1 VTPRRGHG
9 WWPYLVPLFAF
20 LLLGEI
26 SGRVPEAFGAWFL
39 PARVLVPA
47 ALLAHYFSRGCYP
60 ELRTR
65 PPGGAAGLA
74 LDVLVGLA
82 GAAVWMAPYVWVDHG
97 ALPAFM
103 RPDPDGFDPQMLGH
117 GLAPL
122 ALSLRLLGYA
132 VVTPFAEELFVR
144 SWLARW
150 LEVFD
155 SGRDFRAVPIAHPS
169 WRSFA
174 GVTAF
179 FTAGHVLWEWP
190 VAVLWVVGTQLWFY
204 RRRHLGSLVVVHA
217 VSNLAIFVTVL
228 LAARSGRDLW
238 YFL

>member
-1 VTPRRGHG
+1 VTQRSGHG
-9 WWPYLVPLFAF
+9 WWPYLGPLFAF

-26 SGRVPEAFGAWFL
+26 SARLPGPFGAWLL
-39 PARVLVPA
+39 PARVAVPA
-47 ALLAHYFSRGCYP
+47 VLLAYFFSRGAYP
-60 ELRTR
+60 ELRT
-65 PPGGAAGLA
+65 PLPGGAPGLG
-74 LDVLVGLA
+74 LDALVGLA
-82 GAAVWMAPYVWVDHG
+82 GAAVWMAPYLWFDHM
-97 ALPAFM
+97 ALPPFM
-103 RPDPDGFDPQMLGH
+103 RPDPDGFDPELLGA
-117 GLAPL
+117 GFVPL
-122 ALSLRLLGYA
+122 ALSLRLVGYG

-155 SGRDFRAVPIAHPS
+155 SGRDFRDVPIAHRS

-174 GVTAF
+174 GVVVF
-179 FTAGHVLWEWP
+179 FTAGHAVWEWP

-217 VSNLAIFVTVL
+217 ASNVAIFVAVV
-228 LAARSGRDLW
+228 LAARGGRDLW

>member
-1 VTPRRGHG
+1 MTPRGGHG
-9 WWPYLVPLFAF
+9 WWPYLVPLFTF
-20 LLLGEI
+20 LILGEI
-26 SGRVPEAFGAWFL
+26 SGRVPEAFQAWFL

-65 PPGGAAGLA
+65 PPGGAVGLG
-74 LDVLVGLA
+74 LDALVGIA
-82 GAAVWMAPYVWVDHG
+82 GAAVWMVPYAWADHA

-103 RPDPDGFDPQMLGH
+103 RPDPDGFDPQMLGA

-122 ALSLRLLGYA
+122 ALSLRLFGFA

-150 LEVFD
+150 LEVYD
-155 SGRDFRAVPIAHPS
+155 TRRDFRDVPIAHPS
-169 WRSFA
+169 RRSFV
-174 GVTAF
+174 GVVVF
-179 FTAGHVLWEWP
+179 FTLTHVAWERP
-190 VAVLWVVGTQLWFY
+190 VAVLWIVGTQLWFY
-204 RRRHLGSLVVVHA
+204 HRRHLGSLVVVHA
-217 VSNLAIFVTVL
+217 ASNLAIFVAVL